1 MDLTQGTQQTR
12 RRTINRSSR
21 GTETGEGSP
30 RLATHAEER
39 PALDRIFKALADST
53 RREILHLLIERRMA
67 VNEIVDHFHLTQP
80 SISRHLAILR
90 AAGLVCHQR
99 RGQRV
104 IYRLGEPEL
113 IGIAIGFLGSLAPRA
128 ERRSAI

>member
-12 RRTINRSSR
+12 RRTISRSIR
-21 GTETGEGSP
+21 GNEGVDGSSPITILTEA
-30 RLATHAEER
+30 RAE
-39 PALDRIFKALADST
+39 LDRVFKALADST
-53 RREILHLLIERRMA
+53 RREILYLLIDRQMA

-90 AAGLVCHQR
+90 SAGLVLHQR

-104 IYRLGEPEL
+104 IYRLGSPEL
-113 IGIAIGFLGSLAPRA
+113 IDVATSFLGSLAPAA
-128 ERRSAI
+128 EHRNAI